1 VLRRIHAMLTPS
13 GLFVMFEPHASS
25 NLEDNV
31 AHPLAPF
38 LYAISTL
45 HCLTISLA
53 HDGAGLGTVWG
64 EQLAREML
72 RDAGFGEVRVRDV
85 PDDPLNACYIVHR

>member
-1 VLRRIHAMLTPS
+1 M
-13 GLFVMFEPHASS
+13 SS
-25 NLEDNV
+25 PAGSAQWAEEGADLLDEHFRLLEDNV

-53 HDGAGLGTVWG
+53 HDGGRAWDWG
-64 EQLAREML
+64 EQLACKML
-72 RDAGFGEVRVRDV
+72 RDAGFREVTMKEV
-85 PDDPLNACYIVHR
+85 PNEPINALFVALK

>member
-1 VLRRIHAMLTPS
+1 
-13 GLFVMFEPHASS
+13 MFEPAVSS
-25 NLEDNV
+25 HLEDNV

-53 HDGAGLGTVWG
+53 HDGAGLGTAWG
-64 EQLAREML
+64 KQLACEML
-72 RDAGFGEVRVRDV
+72 HDAGFGEVRV
-85 PDDPLNACYIVHR
+85 DDLPNEPINALFVARK